1 MRRMIRALVIGLGV
15 AGFAL
20 AGAAPAEAQ
29 STLKEKA
36 AAVKEKAKARYER
49 AKQAVK
55 ERVSRVKEKVAE
67 KKAVVAEKIAEKK
80 AVIVK
85 KVAAKPAKK
94 VVYKAAPRRVVKKR
108 YAVCKGVAGKGYGLG
123 KEIAT
128 AFAIE
133 AMKNAAAK
141 YGPGRLSKPRVA
153 CSADNISCIA
163 RAKLCR

>member
-20 AGAAPAEAQ
+20 AGAAPVEAQ

-36 AAVKEKAKARYER
+36 AAVKEKAKARYQK

-67 KKAVVAEKIAEKK
+67 KKAVVAAKVKEAKAVVVKK
-80 AVIVK
+80 A
-85 KVAAKPAKK
+85 AAKPVK
-94 VVYKAAPRRVVKKR
+94 VYKAKPAPRRVVKKR
-108 YAVCKGVAGKGYGLG
+108 YAKCKGIAGKGYGLG

-128 AFAIE
+128 TFALE
-133 AMKNAAAK
+133 ALKNAAAK

-163 RAKLCR
+163 KAKLCR